1 MEIPVEK
8 ASLLLSVEA
17 PSSLIALLLFAKIV
31 DYFSSHRLQF
41 YQMGF
46 LLFAVSLTSIAAAS
60 TFVSFV
66 ALMVAHGIASGVTT
80 PLRPVLAEQILEQDK
95 ASEGVGFLFGIL
107 GFAYISGPPLVGE
120 FITTLTLHQYRQ
132 S

>member
-1 MEIPVEK
+1 MEK
-8 ASLLLSVEA
+8 AALLLSVEA
-17 PSSLIALLLFAKIV
+17 PSSPIALLLFAKIV

-46 LLFAVSLTSIAAAS
+46 LLFAVSLTSMAAAS
-60 TFVSFV
+60 TSASFV
-66 ALMVAHGIASGVTT
+66 TLMMAHGIASGVTM
-80 PLRPVLAEQILEQDK
+80 PLRSVLVEQILEKDK
-95 ASEGVGFLFGIL
+95 ASGGVGFLFGIL

-120 FITTLTLHQYRQ
+120 FITTLTLNQYRQ